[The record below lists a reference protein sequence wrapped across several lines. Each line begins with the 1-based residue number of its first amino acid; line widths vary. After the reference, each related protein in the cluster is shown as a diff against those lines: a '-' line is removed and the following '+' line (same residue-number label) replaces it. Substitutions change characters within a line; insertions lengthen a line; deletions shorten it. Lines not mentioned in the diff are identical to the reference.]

1 MELHKN
7 TKLSNDLEHLNLWH
21 FEISVDNQNI
31 YSLSGWD
38 LISNSKIILQISVV
52 IVVTGNAEV
61 RTTSKYWTIDREV
74 KHIIGTHVLLY
85 EHLFH
90 PNFIWWNL
98 KWEQESFIR
107 LAITMNKC
115 PWFIRKSTKYEATST
130 PNHCNGRTLV
140 VTLGM
145 KIWCLSSIPW
155 SPIQELQISRYPIL
169 WQPTPN
175 LIDLM
180 FGQNIWFDLTYL

>member
-1 MELHKN
+1 MSWW
-7 TKLSNDLEHLNLWH
+7 KL
-21 FEISVDNQNI
+21 I
-31 YSLSGWD
+31 GR
-38 LISNSKIILQISVV
+38 SKIRVWDDVV
-52 IVVTGNAEV
+52 IGIIISTEVT
-61 RTTSKYWTIDREV
+61 TMSKYWTIVRPV
-74 KHIIGTHVLLY
+74 QHSIGTHVLLY

-98 KWEQESFIR
+98 QWEQESFIR

-169 WQPTPN
+169 WQPTLN
-175 LIDLM
+175 LRAPV
-180 FGQNIWFDLTYL
+180 FGQNC